1 MNFFFKW
8 IFKEESYRVI
18 GSSVIITLLSLSIF
32 FFIVYLKNIIKG
44 IKKQN
49 KTSVKWLV
57 VGFFIIQS
65 FFIHPLFFF
74 LDLSTDW
81 RKASDG
87 QALFGIVQTFP
98 FSSLFLILF
107 GVILDFFVTKLLKQN
122 QTK

>member
-1 MNFFFKW
+1 
-8 IFKEESYRVI
+8 
-18 GSSVIITLLSLSIF
+18 
-32 FFIVYLKNIIKG
+32 
-44 IKKQN
+44 
-49 KTSVKWLV
+49 
-57 VGFFIIQS
+57 
-65 FFIHPLFFF
+65 